1 MSTINLGGLFA
12 PHNNSNLFILLPPVG
27 DDEIGGFF
35 HPTKSEGFG
44 PMPDPIDDPEEFDLN
59 ALENPKA

>member
-1 MSTINLGGLFA
+1 MKESISDLLRKDEKI
-12 PHNNSNLFILLPPVG
+12 SNLFILLPPVG